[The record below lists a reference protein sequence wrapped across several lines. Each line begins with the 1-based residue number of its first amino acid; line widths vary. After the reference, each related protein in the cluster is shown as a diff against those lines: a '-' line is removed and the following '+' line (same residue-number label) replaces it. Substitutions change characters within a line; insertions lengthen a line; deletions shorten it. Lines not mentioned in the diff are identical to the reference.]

1 MHSGGIKAVLDL
13 HIKNL
18 DKNLSRIIQV
28 YQSYNSGVAVND
40 LWDLSEPSVFLISMF
55 YEFSY

>member
-40 LWDLSEPSVFLISMF
+40 L
-55 YEFSY
+55 